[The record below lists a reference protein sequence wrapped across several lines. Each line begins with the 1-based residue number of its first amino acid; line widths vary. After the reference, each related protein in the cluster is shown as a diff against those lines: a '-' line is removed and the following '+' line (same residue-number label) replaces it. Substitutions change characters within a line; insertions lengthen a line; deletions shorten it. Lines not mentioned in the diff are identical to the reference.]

1 MVAKKGFIEVGS
13 KLVGREES
21 IFIDSK
27 KDKTIRQNHKA
38 QRIVPIKTKNKF
50 GKIILT
56 AKDVKDNG
64 DTSLIVLL
72 ISYLSALMVQTVL
85 DNLHR

>member
-38 QRIVPIKTKNKF
+38 QRIVPIKQ
-50 GKIILT
+50 KINLE
-56 AKDVKDNG
+56 K
-64 DTSLIVLL
+64 
-72 ISYLSALMVQTVL
+72 SY
-85 DNLHR
+85 